1 MLLSLALL
9 AATPA
14 EGVLI
19 AIMALGAMTVTYK
32 LLHPI
37 MLGIGKRL
45 AGQAGTADPR
55 LLEEMEEMRARLHVL
70 EEERHRVLELE
81 DRLDFTERLLLQQR
95 EAEPSRLA
103 PGKEG

>member
-19 AIMALGAMTVTYK
+19 AIMALGALTVTYK

-37 MLGIGKRL
+37 MQGLGRRL
-45 AGQAGTADPR
+45 GGTPGDTDPR
-55 LLEEMEEMRARLHVL
+55 LRDEMEEMRARLQVL

-81 DRLDFTERLLLQQR
+81 DRLDFTERMLLQQR
-95 EAEPSRLA
+95 EPEPGRLA

>member
-37 MLGIGKRL
+37 MSGIGKRL
-45 AGQAGTADPR
+45 AGHSGEADPHLR
-55 LLEEMEEMRARLHVL
+55 EDLEEMGARLQLL

-81 DRLDFTERLLLQQR
+81 DRLEFTERLLLQQR
-95 EAEPSRLA
+95 EADPSRLG